1 MNKKDIFEKIKMLLD
16 SAGVQYRSVSH
27 EPTKTSAESARA
39 RGEPLSIGG
48 KAIVLKVNGSF
59 KLFVLSAA
67 RKLDSSKIKK
77 YFGAKG
83 LRFATRDELFTL
95 TGLEPG
101 SVPPLG
107 RPVTGLELYV
117 DTSITE
123 NSRIAFNAGSLS
135 DSIVMAVDDYL
146 QIASPAVFGFS
157 KSEE

>member
-1 MNKKDIFEKIKMLLD
+1 VKKIDICEEIKQLLD
-16 SAGVQYRSVSH
+16 IAGVRYRSVSH
-27 EPTKTSAESARA
+27 MPTKTSEESARA

-48 KAIVLKVNGSF
+48 KAIVLKMNGSF

-83 LRFATRDELFTL
+83 LRFATRDELVDL

-101 SVPPLG
+101 SVPPFG
-107 RPVTGLELYV
+107 RPITGLELYV

-123 NSRIAFNAGSLS
+123 NSRIAFNAGSLTE
-135 DSIVMAVDDYL
+135 SIIMAVDDYM
-146 QIASPAVFGFS
+146 QIASPAVFSFS
-157 KSEE
+157 KP

>member
-1 MNKKDIFEKIKMLLD
+1 MKKIDICEEIKQLLD
-16 SAGVQYRSVSH
+16 IAGVRYRSVSH
-27 EPTKTSAESARA
+27 MPTKTSEESARA

-48 KAIVLKVNGSF
+48 KAIVLKMNGSF

-83 LRFATRDELFTL
+83 LRFATRDELVDL

-101 SVPPLG
+101 SVPPFG
-107 RPVTGLELYV
+107 RPITGLELYV

-123 NSRIAFNAGSLS
+123 NSRIAFNAGSLTE
-135 DSIVMAVDDYL
+135 SIIMAVDDYM
-146 QIASPAVFGFS
+146 QIASPAVFSFS
-157 KSEE
+157 KP

>member
-1 MNKKDIFEKIKMLLD
+1 MKKTGVFEEIKQLLD
-16 SAGVQYRSVSH
+16 IAGVQYRSVSH
-27 EPTKTSAESARA
+27 EPTKTSEESARA

-77 YFGAKG
+77 RFSAKG
-83 LRFATRDELFTL
+83 LRFATRYELLDL

-101 SVPPLG
+101 SVPPFG
-107 RPVTGLELYV
+107 RPIIGLELYV

-123 NSRIAFNAGSLS
+123 NSRIAFNAGSLTE
-135 DSIVMAVDDYL
+135 SIIMAVEDYIH
-146 QIASPAVFGFS
+146 IASPAVFNFS
-157 KSEE
+157 KP